1 MGTGEVGASG
11 FSAQDGASGMD
22 DIRDQTTPREIPS
35 LFMKGF
41 LMGSADVVPGV
52 SGGTMALITGIYRP
66 LIDAIKSADAGAV
79 KALLQFRLA
88 EVFSRVHWFFLAV
101 LLSGVLAAIL
111 FFTRVIGLPELM
123 FTRPEPVYG
132 LFFGLIAGSVW
143 LVSRE
148 LGTFKVAKSLWI
160 LLGVAIGFR
169 IVTLVPVDT
178 PETSLFV
185 FMSGSLA
192 ITAMILP
199 GISGSFILLILRK
212 YDYILMQFSKL
223 GGSET
228 LDALLVLVPF
238 GLGMVTGI
246 VLFSRVLSWL
256 LHRYYV
262 VTICVLIGFMI
273 GSLYVIWPFQDRQY
287 AESVRI
293 EVVSADA
300 AVVAMLREQPQDV
313 RRPEFQ
319 RLGETLQPGDVV
331 PGRTDISVTEPSV
344 VLETVKN
351 KLIASDPFVPLWS
364 KADAD
369 VRLSGGRGSVVWAF
383 GMMLAG
389 LIFVVIIGRMARG
402 IPAGQQS

>member
-1 MGTGEVGASG
+1 MANSRED
-11 FSAQDGASGMD
+11 DGP
-22 DIRDQTTPREIPS
+22 QTDVTTTREIPS

-52 SGGTMALITGIYRP
+52 SGGTMALITGIYRR
-66 LIDAIKSADAGAV
+66 LIDAIKSADVRAV
-79 KALLQFRLA
+79 QALLRLRLS
-88 EVFSRVHWFFLAV
+88 EVFERVHWFFLAV
-101 LLSGVLAAIL
+101 LLSGVFAAVL
-111 FFTRVIGLPELM
+111 FFTRVIKLPELM
-123 FTRPEPVYG
+123 FVQPEPVYG

-148 LGTFKVAKSLWI
+148 LGKFTLANLVWI
-160 LLGVAIGFR
+160 VGGIAVGFR

-178 PETSLFV
+178 PETGLFV

-212 YDYILMQFSKL
+212 YDYILMQFGKL

-228 LDALLVLVPF
+228 LEALMVLVPF

-246 VLFSRVLSWL
+246 VLFSRLLSWL

-273 GSLYVIWPFQDRQY
+273 GSLYVIWPFQDREYTQ
-287 AESVRI
+287 SVRT
-293 EVVSADA
+293 EVVSADDDLVRALRA
-300 AVVAMLREQPQDV
+300 APEDARQ
-313 RRPEFQ
+313 PEFR
-319 RLGETLQPGDVV
+319 RLGAALEPGDVV
-331 PGRTDISVTEPSV
+331 PGRTDISVDEPSV
-344 VLETVKN
+344 VVERVKN
-351 KLIASDPFVPLWS
+351 KLIASDPFVPVWS
-364 KADAD
+364 GADAD

-389 LIFVVIIGRMARG
+389 LVFVIIIGR
-402 IPAGQQS
+402 IAGQKLGREP